1 MRQTGMKSIAIQGYE
16 GSFHQIAAFR
26 YFGRDIDTVPCATF
40 RQVAAEVKSGRAD
53 AGVMAIENS
62 IAGSIIANYSILQDS
77 NLQVAGEIYLPIK
90 QNLMTLPDTDFK
102 DIREVQSHPMALL
115 QCVDFLDN
123 HPEWKI
129 VESEDTA
136 LSARIIAEKRLHGS
150 AAIASSLAAEMF
162 GLEIIEPEINTIK
175 NNYTRFMILKP
186 HDHHIAPD
194 ADKAS
199 LYFKTDHRSGALMR
213 ALSQLDGVNMSKLQ
227 SYPIASEPWHYLFH
241 IDIEFD
247 CLDDYMINLE
257 RLQKVTE
264 EVHVY
269 GVYRNGLNME
279 KNNH

>member
-129 VESEDTA
+129 V
-136 LSARIIAEKRLHGS
+136 
-150 AAIASSLAAEMF
+150 
-162 GLEIIEPEINTIK
+162 
-175 NNYTRFMILKP
+175 
-186 HDHHIAPD
+186 
-194 ADKAS
+194 
-199 LYFKTDHRSGALMR
+199 
-213 ALSQLDGVNMSKLQ
+213 
-227 SYPIASEPWHYLFH
+227 
-241 IDIEFD
+241 
-247 CLDDYMINLE
+247 
-257 RLQKVTE
+257 
-264 EVHVY
+264 
-269 GVYRNGLNME
+269 
-279 KNNH
+279 

>member
-129 VESEDTA
+129 VESADTA